1 MGKKFS
7 DKAMESACGKPL
19 RNLKKMSERETPI
32 LKVMQIDLSDVDREQ
47 FSVKEGVFADKVAF
61 LVTHAIQGCEWTLD
75 NLHFRSSIWDENG
88 ELKSA
93 SFPKFVNAGEK
104 PDLFPVPDS
113 LHNSTIVTKLDGST
127 CICDY
132 SNNQYICRS
141 RGTFDAQNL
150 DNGVEFY
157 QIFEKHPRIKDWLK
171 DNPNYTLLAEICTPN
186 NRIVIYYPELE
197 FYLIGAVNKENYS
210 LLNQRQLDILGSA
223 LLMKR
228 PETYSFD
235 SVPELV
241 ESVKGWKSQE
251 GVVWETATGYLLKVK
266 AADYLLRHGFMSNLS
281 IKHLLELFLDQD
293 QPKKEVF
300 LQFIEDNF
308 DHECRIISEDLVRQL
323 EVAREKLD
331 ADIKRTVKFVE
342 LRQKFDRKDFAIEA
356 RHNLGDLAG
365 IAFRMLDKK
374 ELDKATYKKLYYKL
388 LNL

>member
-1 MGKKFS
+1 
-7 DKAMESACGKPL
+7 
-19 RNLKKMSERETPI
+19 
-32 LKVMQIDLSDVDREQ
+32 
-47 FSVKEGVFADKVAF
+47 
-61 LVTHAIQGCEWTLD
+61 
-75 NLHFRSSIWDENG
+75 
-88 ELKSA
+88 
-93 SFPKFVNAGEK
+93 
-104 PDLFPVPDS
+104 
-113 LHNSTIVTKLDGST
+113 
-127 CICDY
+127 
-132 SNNQYICRS
+132 
-141 RGTFDAQNL
+141 
-150 DNGVEFY
+150 
-157 QIFEKHPRIKDWLK
+157 
-171 DNPNYTLLAEICTPN
+171 
-186 NRIVIYYPELE
+186 
-197 FYLIGAVNKENYS
+197 
-210 LLNQRQLDILGSA
+210 
-223 LLMKR
+223 
-228 PETYSFD
+228 
-235 SVPELV
+235 V